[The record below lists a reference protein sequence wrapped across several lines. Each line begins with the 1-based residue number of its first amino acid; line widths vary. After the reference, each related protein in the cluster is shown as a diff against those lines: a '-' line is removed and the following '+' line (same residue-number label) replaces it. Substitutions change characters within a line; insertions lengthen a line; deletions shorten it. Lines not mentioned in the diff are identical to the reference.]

1 MNSTKRYVSLR
12 IVIFVAVLLSVVL
25 YFMNKISFGTW
36 QVSAYVLL
44 AGNFALIALR
54 YRNSSVQGAKI
65 VVGINSLLSIFL
77 LGFAFYWA
85 VFVL

>member
-1 MNSTKRYVSLR
+1 MKSTKRYVSLR
-12 IVIFVAVLLSVVL
+12 IAIVVAVLFLMVL
-25 YFMNKISFGTW
+25 YFMEEISFGTW

-54 YRNSSVQGAKI
+54 YRKSSVQGGKLA
-65 VVGINSLLSIFL
+65 VGFNSLLSLFL

>member
-1 MNSTKRYVSLR
+1 MKSTKRYVSLR
-12 IVIFVAVLLSVVL
+12 IAVVVAVFILVVL

-36 QVSAYVLL
+36 QVLVYLLL

-54 YRNSSVQGAKI
+54 YRDSSVQGAKLA
-65 VVGINSLLSIFL
+65 VGFNSLLSLFL

>member
-1 MNSTKRYVSLR
+1 MKSTKRYVSLR
-12 IVIFVAVLLSVVL
+12 IAVVVAVFILVVL

-36 QVSAYVLL
+36 QVLVYVLL

-54 YRNSSVQGAKI
+54 YRDSSVQGAKLA
-65 VVGINSLLSIFL
+65 VGFNSLLSLFL

>member
-1 MNSTKRYVSLR
+1 MKSTKRYVSLR
-12 IVIFVAVLLSVVL
+12 IAIFVAVLLLVFL

-36 QVSAYVLL
+36 QVLVYILL

-65 VVGINSLLSIFL
+65 AVGFNSLLSIFL
-77 LGFAFYWA
+77 LGFALYWA
-85 VFVL
+85 VFGL

>member
-1 MNSTKRYVSLR
+1 MKSTKRYVSLR
-12 IVIFVAVLLSVVL
+12 IAIVVAVLLLVVL

-36 QVSAYVLL
+36 QVSVYVLL

-54 YRNSSVQGAKI
+54 YRNSSVQGARFA
-65 VVGINSLLSIFL
+65 VGFNSLLSLFL